1 MRKTFFTAH
10 SLGKSLSHLK
20 PIIDMFLQIVL
31 EQKLRHSWAHTM
43 FCIKQ
48 YILDTSCIFSGQIGP
63 ISICNNNKK
72 TAGQKPELL
81 ILTYPT

>member
-1 MRKTFFTAH
+1 MRTTFFTAY

-20 PIIDMFLQIVL
+20 PTIDMFLQIVL
-31 EQKLRHSWAHTM
+31 EQKVCHIWAHTM

-48 YILDTSCIFSGQIGP
+48 YILDTSCILSGHIAP
-63 ISICNNNKK
+63 ICNNNKK
-72 TAGQKPELL
+72 TAGKKPELL